1 MTGDEPLAR
10 RTDGTD
16 EPLARR
22 TDGTDEPLAR
32 RTDSAHE
39 RLREEETAMSH
50 RGVLIKVSIFT
61 VVMLLVAAGLVV
73 VFGQFRFSPTNTYH
87 ATFDNASRLKSGNDV
102 RIAGIPVGSVKD
114 IKLNPDN
121 KVDVTFSIDKRYQMY
136 TSTKALIRYQNLVGD
151 RYMEIASGPGEL
163 RKVPPGGTIP
173 NTEPALDLDALLG
186 GLRPVLKGLNGDK
199 INEISNAIIEL
210 LQGQGGALSDL
221 LSSTGSFSQTLADRY
236 QVISDVIHNLNTVL
250 TTVDEKSAQFNASID
265 QLQQLVTGLAQ
276 GRDPIAGALPP
287 LASAA
292 SDLTQ
297 LLQSSRRPIQGVIEN
312 VRPLATE
319 LDNRKNEVNAV
330 IEPLAENYLRLNALG
345 AYGAYFNIFYCSVRI
360 KINGPSVGLPLAP
373 GVTSSDSDILIPQ
386 GGPPDPSKGRCS
398 ENG

>member
-1 MTGDEPLAR
+1 
-10 RTDGTD
+10 
-16 EPLARR
+16 
-22 TDGTDEPLAR
+22 
-32 RTDSAHE
+32 
-39 RLREEETAMSH
+39 MSH
-50 RGVLIKVSIFT
+50 RGVLIKVSIFA
-61 VVMLLVAAGLVV
+61 VVMLMVAAGLVI
-73 VFGQFRFSPTNTYH
+73 VFGQFRFASTNTYH
-87 ATFDNASRLKSGNDV
+87 AIFENTSRLKAGNDV

-114 IKLNPDN
+114 LSLGPDN
-121 KVDVTFSIDKRYQMY
+121 KVDVTFTVDKRYQMY
-136 TSTKALIRYQNLVGD
+136 TSTKAVIRYQNLVGD
-151 RYMEIASGPGEL
+151 RYMEITSGPGEL

-199 INEISNAIIEL
+199 VNQISNAIIEL

-250 TTVDEKSAQFNASID
+250 TTVDAKSAQFDASID

-276 GRDPIAGALPP
+276 GRDAIAGALPP
-287 LASAA
+287 LESAA

-312 VRPLATE
+312 ARPFATE
-319 LDNRKNEVNAV
+319 MDNRKGEVNAV

-345 AYGAYFNIFYCSVRI
+345 AYGAFFNIFYCSTRL
-360 KINGPSVGLPLAP
+360 KINGPSVGP
-373 GVTSSDSDILIPQ
+373 GGTQSDSDILLPL
-386 GGPPDPSKGRCS
+386 GGAPDPSKGRCS
-398 ENG
+398 DNG